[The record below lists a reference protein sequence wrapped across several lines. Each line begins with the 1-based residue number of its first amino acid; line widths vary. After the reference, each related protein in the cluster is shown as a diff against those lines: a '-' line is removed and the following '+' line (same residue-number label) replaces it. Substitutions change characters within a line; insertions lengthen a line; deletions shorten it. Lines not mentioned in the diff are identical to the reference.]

1 MHDEP
6 THSTYLQVRFIGNYG
21 LNFETERMLKAL
33 NKNPD
38 GDVKDILRNVRT
50 YIDEFVGDAPQFD
63 AITMLCFRY
72 YGPEGKKN
80 N

>member
-1 MHDEP
+1 
-6 THSTYLQVRFIGNYG
+6 
-21 LNFETERMLKAL
+21 MLKSL

-63 AITMLCFRY
+63 DITMLCFRY

-80 N
+80 NWLVY